1 MTIVSGYGQRCVEE
15 TKRDASLQNWLNQI
29 QPTYTRPLTEYEKE
43 QIFGDNPDYIKTIGR
58 NDGEEWR
65 LIKCE

>member
-1 MTIVSGYGQRCVEE
+1 MTIVSSYGQLYAEE
-15 TKRDASLQNWLNQI
+15 NERYIEWRNGLNQI
-29 QPTYTRPLTEYEKE
+29 QPIYTRPLTEYEKE